1 MMTTPVFT
9 LQQTSDAIRRGA
21 RVATSGDSPPPQ
33 ETAHKSAAYRDNQ
46 SHYQSLA
53 QKCLG
58 EGDYRQAAEKSWGA
72 YARAIKVTSADYGLL
87 VTTHSDVLGVAQ
99 QLTALTVGADA
110 AAATRLSNGFHL
122 ARSLHQHFYENDLE
136 DEEVVRVVEEVL
148 AVIDL
153 LQTLFHV

>member
-1 MMTTPVFT
+1 MTTPVFT
-9 LQQTSDAIRRGA
+9 SQQTSDAIRRGA

-53 QKCLG
+53 QKCLS

-72 YARAIKVTSADYGLL
+72 YAQTIKVTSANYGLL
-87 VTTHSDVLGVAQ
+87 VTTHTDVVGVAQ
-99 QLTALTVGADA
+99 QLTALTASADA
-110 AAATRLSNGFHL
+110 DVAARLRHGFHA

-136 DEEVVRVVEEVL
+136 DAEVEQSVEEVME
-148 AVIDL
+148 AIGL
-153 LQTLFHV
+153 LQMLFHV